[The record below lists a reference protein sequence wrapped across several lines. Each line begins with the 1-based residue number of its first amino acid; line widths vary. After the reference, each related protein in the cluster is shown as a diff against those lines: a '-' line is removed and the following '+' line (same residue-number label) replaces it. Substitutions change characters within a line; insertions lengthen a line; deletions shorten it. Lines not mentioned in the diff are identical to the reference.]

1 MPWFKKNLRQWL
13 NRFSLRAC
21 FLTLFFSGY
30 SKKAP
35 GTIGSLV
42 ALLLG
47 LPILIFS
54 ANTLF
59 LAAILIGLIAIAQ
72 IDKEEEESKIH
83 DSSYIVIDEL
93 VGMWLAMAISGLSLA
108 GVILSFIFFRIYD
121 ITKPSL
127 IGKID
132 KEVKGGLGVVADDAL
147 AGVLAGLSVLLA
159 INILGF
165 FNIKL

>member
-1 MPWFKKNLRQWL
+1 M
-13 NRFSLRAC
+13 
-21 FLTLFFSGY
+21 
-30 SKKAP
+30 
-35 GTIGSLV
+35 
-42 ALLLG
+42 LLG
-47 LPILIFS
+47 LPVLVFS

-59 LAAILIGLIAIAQ
+59 LGAIFVGLIAIAQ
-72 IDKEEEESKIH
+72 IDKEEEETKRH

-108 GVILSFIFFRIYD
+108 GVVLSFIFFRIYD

-147 AGVLAGLSVLLA
+147 AGVLAGLSALLV
-159 INILGF
+159 IHILGF
-165 FNIKL
+165 FNIKF

>member
-1 MPWFKKNLRQWL
+1 M
-13 NRFSLRAC
+13 
-21 FLTLFFSGY
+21 
-30 SKKAP
+30 
-35 GTIGSLV
+35 
-42 ALLLG
+42 LLG
-47 LPILIFS
+47 LPVLIFS

-59 LAAILIGLIAIAQ
+59 LAAIFIGLIAIAQ

-108 GVILSFIFFRIYD
+108 GVVLSFIFFRIYD

-147 AGVLAGLSVLLA
+147 AGVLAGLSVLLV
-159 INILGF
+159 INILDF
-165 FNIKL
+165 RIF

>member
-1 MPWFKKNLRQWL
+1 MNK
-13 NRFSLRAC
+13 FSLRAC

-35 GTIGSLV
+35 GTIGSFV

-47 LPILIFS
+47 LPVLIFS

-132 KEVKGGLGVVADDAL
+132 KEVNGGLGVVADDAL
-147 AGVLAGLSVLLA
+147 AGVLAGLSTLLA

>member
-1 MPWFKKNLRQWL
+1 MDK
-13 NRFSLRAC
+13 FSLRAC

-59 LAAILIGLIAIAQ
+59 LGAVFIGLIAIAQ
-72 IDKEEEESKIH
+72 IDKEEEETKRH

-93 VGMWLAMAISGLSLA
+93 VGMWLAMAISGLSLV

-127 IGKID
+127 IGTID

-147 AGVLAGLSVLLA
+147 AGVLAGLSALLA
-159 INILGF
+159 INVLGF
-165 FNIKL
+165 FNIKF

>member
-1 MPWFKKNLRQWL
+1 MDK
-13 NRFSLRAC
+13 FSLRAC

-47 LPILIFS
+47 LPVLIFS

-59 LAAILIGLIAIAQ
+59 LAAVLIGLIAIAQ

-108 GVILSFIFFRIYD
+108 GVVLSFIFFRIYD

-147 AGVLAGLSVLLA
+147 AGVLSGLSVLLV

>member
-1 MPWFKKNLRQWL
+1 M
-13 NRFSLRAC
+13 
-21 FLTLFFSGY
+21 
-30 SKKAP
+30 
-35 GTIGSLV
+35 
-42 ALLLG
+42 LLG

-59 LAAILIGLIAIAQ
+59 LAAVLIGLIAIAQ

-108 GVILSFIFFRIYD
+108 GVVLSFIFFRIYD

>member
-1 MPWFKKNLRQWL
+1 M
-13 NRFSLRAC
+13 
-21 FLTLFFSGY
+21 
-30 SKKAP
+30 
-35 GTIGSLV
+35 
-42 ALLLG
+42 LLG
-47 LPILIFS
+47 LPVLIFS

-59 LAAILIGLIAIAQ
+59 LAAIFIGLIAIAQ

-108 GVILSFIFFRIYD
+108 GVVLSFIFFRIYD

-147 AGVLAGLSVLLA
+147 AGVLAGLSTLLA

>member
-1 MPWFKKNLRQWL
+1 MNKFN
-13 NRFSLRAC
+13 LRAC

-59 LAAILIGLIAIAQ
+59 LAAVLIGLIAIAQ

-147 AGVLAGLSVLLA
+147 AGVLAGLSALLV

>member
-1 MPWFKKNLRQWL
+1 MNK
-13 NRFSLRAC
+13 FSLRAC

-47 LPILIFS
+47 LPVLIFS

-59 LAAILIGLIAIAQ
+59 LGAIFIGLIAIAQ

-108 GVILSFIFFRIYD
+108 GVVLSFIFFRIYD

-147 AGVLAGLSVLLA
+147 AGVLAGLSALLA

>member
-1 MPWFKKNLRQWL
+1 MDK
-13 NRFSLRAC
+13 FSLRAC

-59 LAAILIGLIAIAQ
+59 LGAIFIGLIAITQ
-72 IDKEEEESKIH
+72 IDKEEEESKVH

-108 GVILSFIFFRIYD
+108 GVVLSFIFFRIYD

-147 AGVLAGLSVLLA
+147 AGILAGLSALLV
-159 INILGF
+159 ISVLGF
-165 FNIKL
+165 FNIKF

>member
-1 MPWFKKNLRQWL
+1 M
-13 NRFSLRAC
+13 
-21 FLTLFFSGY
+21 
-30 SKKAP
+30 
-35 GTIGSLV
+35 
-42 ALLLG
+42 LLG
-47 LPILIFS
+47 LPILAFS

-59 LAAILIGLIAIAQ
+59 LGAIFVGLIAIAQ
-72 IDKEEEESKIH
+72 IDKEEEETKRH

-93 VGMWLAMAISGLSLA
+93 VGMWLAMAISRLSLA
-108 GVILSFIFFRIYD
+108 GVVLSFIFFRIYD

-147 AGVLAGLSVLLA
+147 AGVLAGLSALLV
-159 INILGF
+159 INVLGF

>member
-1 MPWFKKNLRQWL
+1 MDK
-13 NRFSLRAC
+13 FSLRAC

-47 LPILIFS
+47 LPVLIFS

-83 DSSYIVIDEL
+83 DGSYIVIDEL

-108 GVILSFIFFRIYD
+108 GVVLSFIFFRIYD

-147 AGVLAGLSVLLA
+147 AGVLAGLSVLLV

>member
-1 MPWFKKNLRQWL
+1 M
-13 NRFSLRAC
+13 
-21 FLTLFFSGY
+21 
-30 SKKAP
+30 
-35 GTIGSLV
+35 
-42 ALLLG
+42 LLG
-47 LPILIFS
+47 LPVLIFS

-59 LAAILIGLIAIAQ
+59 LGAVFIGLIAIAQ
-72 IDKEEEESKIH
+72 IDKEEEETKRH

-127 IGKID
+127 IGRID

-147 AGVLAGLSVLLA
+147 AGVLAGLSVLLV
-159 INILGF
+159 ISILGF

>member
-1 MPWFKKNLRQWL
+1 MDKFN
-13 NRFSLRAC
+13 LRAC

-59 LAAILIGLIAIAQ
+59 LGAIFIGLIAITQ
-72 IDKEEEESKIH
+72 IDKEEEETKRH

-108 GVILSFIFFRIYD
+108 GVVLSFIFFRIYD

-147 AGVLAGLSVLLA
+147 AGVLAGLSALLV
-159 INILGF
+159 IHILGF

>member
-1 MPWFKKNLRQWL
+1 MDK
-13 NRFSLRAC
+13 FSLRAC

-59 LAAILIGLIAIAQ
+59 LGAIFVGLIAIAQ
-72 IDKEEEESKIH
+72 IDKEEEETKRH

-93 VGMWLAMAISGLSLA
+93 VGMWLAIAISGLSLA
-108 GVILSFIFFRIYD
+108 GVVLSFIFFRIYD

-132 KEVKGGLGVVADDAL
+132 KKVKGGLGVVADDAL
-147 AGVLAGLSVLLA
+147 AGVLAGLSVLLV
-159 INILGF
+159 INVLGF

>member
-1 MPWFKKNLRQWL
+1 M
-13 NRFSLRAC
+13 
-21 FLTLFFSGY
+21 
-30 SKKAP
+30 
-35 GTIGSLV
+35 
-42 ALLLG
+42 LLG
-47 LPILIFS
+47 LPVLIFS
-54 ANTLF
+54 VNTLF

-147 AGVLAGLSVLLA
+147 AGVLAGLSALLA

>member
-1 MPWFKKNLRQWL
+1 M
-13 NRFSLRAC
+13 
-21 FLTLFFSGY
+21 
-30 SKKAP
+30 
-35 GTIGSLV
+35 
-42 ALLLG
+42 LLG
-47 LPILIFS
+47 LPVLIFS

-59 LAAILIGLIAIAQ
+59 LGAIFVGLIAIAQ

-108 GVILSFIFFRIYD
+108 GVVLSFIFFRIYD

-147 AGVLAGLSVLLA
+147 AGVLAGLSALLV
-159 INILGF
+159 ISILGF
-165 FNIKL
+165 FNIKF

>member
-1 MPWFKKNLRQWL
+1 MDKFN
-13 NRFSLRAC
+13 LRAC

-47 LPILIFS
+47 LPVLIFS

-59 LAAILIGLIAIAQ
+59 LGAVFIGLIAITQ
-72 IDKEEEESKIH
+72 IDKEEEESKVH

-108 GVILSFIFFRIYD
+108 GVIWSFIFFRIYD

-147 AGVLAGLSVLLA
+147 AGVLAGLSVLLV
-159 INILGF
+159 IHILGF
-165 FNIKL
+165 FNIKF

>member
-1 MPWFKKNLRQWL
+1 M
-13 NRFSLRAC
+13 
-21 FLTLFFSGY
+21 
-30 SKKAP
+30 
-35 GTIGSLV
+35 
-42 ALLLG
+42 LLG
-47 LPILIFS
+47 LPVLIFS

-59 LAAILIGLIAIAQ
+59 LGAIFIGLIAIAQ

-108 GVILSFIFFRIYD
+108 GVVLSFIFFRIYD

-147 AGVLAGLSVLLA
+147 AGVLAGLSALLV

>member
-1 MPWFKKNLRQWL
+1 MDK
-13 NRFSLRAC
+13 FSLRAC

-47 LPILIFS
+47 LPVLIFS

-59 LAAILIGLIAIAQ
+59 LGAIFIGLIAITQ

-83 DSSYIVIDEL
+83 DSSHIVIDEL

-108 GVILSFIFFRIYD
+108 GVVLSFIFFRVYD

-147 AGVLAGLSVLLA
+147 AGILAGLSALLV
-159 INILGF
+159 IHILGF

>member
-1 MPWFKKNLRQWL
+1 MGK
-13 NRFSLRAC
+13 FSLRAC

-59 LAAILIGLIAIAQ
+59 LGAIFIGLIAIAQ
-72 IDKEEEESKIH
+72 IDKEEEETKRH

-108 GVILSFIFFRIYD
+108 GVVLSFIFFRIYD

-147 AGVLAGLSVLLA
+147 AGVLAGLSALLV
-159 INILGF
+159 IHILGF

>member
-1 MPWFKKNLRQWL
+1 MDKFN
-13 NRFSLRAC
+13 LRAC

-47 LPILIFS
+47 LPVLIFS

-59 LAAILIGLIAIAQ
+59 LGAIFVGLIAITQ
-72 IDKEEEESKIH
+72 IDKEEEETKRH

-108 GVILSFIFFRIYD
+108 GVVLSFIFFRIYD

-147 AGVLAGLSVLLA
+147 AGVLAGLSALLV
-159 INILGF
+159 IHILGF

>member
-1 MPWFKKNLRQWL
+1 MDKFN
-13 NRFSLRAC
+13 LRAC

-59 LAAILIGLIAIAQ
+59 LGAVFVGLIAIAQ
-72 IDKEEEESKIH
+72 IDKEEEESKRH

-147 AGVLAGLSVLLA
+147 AGVLAGLSVLLV
-159 INILGF
+159 ISILGF
-165 FNIKL
+165 FNIKF

>member
-1 MPWFKKNLRQWL
+1 MDK
-13 NRFSLRAC
+13 FSLRAC

-47 LPILIFS
+47 LPVLIFS

-59 LAAILIGLIAIAQ
+59 LAAIFVGLIAITQ

-108 GVILSFIFFRIYD
+108 GVVLSFIFFRIYD

-147 AGVLAGLSVLLA
+147 AGVLAGLSALLV
-159 INILGF
+159 IHILGF
-165 FNIKL
+165 FNIEL

>member
-1 MPWFKKNLRQWL
+1 MNK
-13 NRFSLRAC
+13 FSLRAC

-47 LPILIFS
+47 LPVLIFS

-59 LAAILIGLIAIAQ
+59 LAAVLIGLIAIAQ

-93 VGMWLAMAISGLSLA
+93 VGMWLTMAISGLSLV
-108 GVILSFIFFRIYD
+108 GVVLSFIFFRIYD

-147 AGVLAGLSVLLA
+147 AGVLAGLSVLLV

>member
-1 MPWFKKNLRQWL
+1 MDK
-13 NRFSLRAC
+13 FSLRAC

-47 LPILIFS
+47 LPVLMFS

-59 LAAILIGLIAIAQ
+59 LGAIFIGLIAIAQ

-147 AGVLAGLSVLLA
+147 AGVLAGLSVLLI

-165 FNIKL
+165 FNLKL

>member
-1 MPWFKKNLRQWL
+1 MDK
-13 NRFSLRAC
+13 FSLRAC

-108 GVILSFIFFRIYD
+108 GVILSFIFFRFYD

-147 AGVLAGLSVLLA
+147 AGVLAGLSALLV
-159 INILGF
+159 INIYFGIF
-165 FNIKL
+165 

>member
-1 MPWFKKNLRQWL
+1 MNK
-13 NRFSLRAC
+13 FSLRAC

-59 LAAILIGLIAIAQ
+59 LVAVLIGLIAIAQ

>member
-1 MPWFKKNLRQWL
+1 MDK
-13 NRFSLRAC
+13 FSLRAC

-59 LAAILIGLIAIAQ
+59 LGAIFVGLIAIAQ

-108 GVILSFIFFRIYD
+108 GVVLSFIFFRIYD

-147 AGVLAGLSVLLA
+147 AGVLAGLSVLLV
-159 INILGF
+159 ISVLGF
-165 FNIKL
+165 FNIKF

>member
-1 MPWFKKNLRQWL
+1 MDK
-13 NRFSLRAC
+13 FSLRTC

-47 LPILIFS
+47 LPVLIFS

-59 LAAILIGLIAIAQ
+59 LGAIFIGLIAIAQ

-108 GVILSFIFFRIYD
+108 GVVLSFIFFRIYD

-147 AGVLAGLSVLLA
+147 AGVLAGLSVLLV

>member
-1 MPWFKKNLRQWL
+1 MDK
-13 NRFSLRAC
+13 FSLRAC

-47 LPILIFS
+47 LPVLIFS

-59 LAAILIGLIAIAQ
+59 LAAIFVGLIAITQ

-93 VGMWLAMAISGLSLA
+93 VGMWLAMAISGLSLV
-108 GVILSFIFFRIYD
+108 GVVLSFIFFRIYD

-147 AGVLAGLSVLLA
+147 AGVLAGLSALLV
-159 INILGF
+159 IHILGF

>member
-1 MPWFKKNLRQWL
+1 MDK
-13 NRFSLRAC
+13 FSLRAC

-35 GTIGSLV
+35 GTVGSLV

-47 LPILIFS
+47 LPVLIFS

-59 LAAILIGLIAIAQ
+59 LAAVLIGLIAIAQ

-93 VGMWLAMAISGLSLA
+93 VGMWLAMAISGLSLV

>member
-1 MPWFKKNLRQWL
+1 M
-13 NRFSLRAC
+13 
-21 FLTLFFSGY
+21 
-30 SKKAP
+30 
-35 GTIGSLV
+35 
-42 ALLLG
+42 LLG
-47 LPILIFS
+47 LPVLIFS

-59 LAAILIGLIAIAQ
+59 LAAIFVGLIAITQ

-108 GVILSFIFFRIYD
+108 GVVLSFIFFRIYD

-147 AGVLAGLSVLLA
+147 AGVLAGLSALLV
-159 INILGF
+159 IHILGF

>member
-1 MPWFKKNLRQWL
+1 M
-13 NRFSLRAC
+13 
-21 FLTLFFSGY
+21 
-30 SKKAP
+30 
-35 GTIGSLV
+35 
-42 ALLLG
+42 LLG
-47 LPILIFS
+47 LPVLIFS

-59 LAAILIGLIAIAQ
+59 LGAIFIGLIAIAQ

-108 GVILSFIFFRIYD
+108 GVVLSFIFFRIYD

-132 KEVKGGLGVVADDAL
+132 KEIKGGLGVVADDAL
-147 AGVLAGLSVLLA
+147 AGVLAGLSALLV
-159 INILGF
+159 INVLGF

>member
-1 MPWFKKNLRQWL
+1 M
-13 NRFSLRAC
+13 
-21 FLTLFFSGY
+21 
-30 SKKAP
+30 
-35 GTIGSLV
+35 
-42 ALLLG
+42 LLG

-59 LAAILIGLIAIAQ
+59 LGAVFVGLVAITQ
-72 IDKEEEESKIH
+72 IDKEEEETKRH

-108 GVILSFIFFRIYD
+108 GVVLSFIFFRIYD

-127 IGKID
+127 IGRID

-147 AGVLAGLSVLLA
+147 AGVLAGLSALLV
-159 INILGF
+159 IHILGF

>member
-1 MPWFKKNLRQWL
+1 M
-13 NRFSLRAC
+13 
-21 FLTLFFSGY
+21 
-30 SKKAP
+30 
-35 GTIGSLV
+35 

-93 VGMWLAMAISGLSLA
+93 VGMWLAMAISGLSLV
-108 GVILSFIFFRIYD
+108 GVVLSFIFFRIYD
-121 ITKPSL
+121 ITKLSL

-147 AGVLAGLSVLLA
+147 AGVLAGLSALLV

>member
-1 MPWFKKNLRQWL
+1 MNK
-13 NRFSLRAC
+13 FSLRAC

-47 LPILIFS
+47 LPVLIFS

-59 LAAILIGLIAIAQ
+59 LAAVLIGLIAITQ

>member
-1 MPWFKKNLRQWL
+1 MDKFN
-13 NRFSLRAC
+13 LRAC

-59 LAAILIGLIAIAQ
+59 LGAIFVGLIAIAQ

-108 GVILSFIFFRIYD
+108 GVVLSFIFFRIYD

-147 AGVLAGLSVLLA
+147 AGVLAGLSVLLV

-165 FNIKL
+165 FNIKF

>member
-1 MPWFKKNLRQWL
+1 M
-13 NRFSLRAC
+13 
-21 FLTLFFSGY
+21 
-30 SKKAP
+30 
-35 GTIGSLV
+35 
-42 ALLLG
+42 LLG
-47 LPILIFS
+47 LPVLIFS

-59 LAAILIGLIAIAQ
+59 LGAVLIGLIAITQ

-108 GVILSFIFFRIYD
+108 GVVLSFIFFRIYD

>member
-1 MPWFKKNLRQWL
+1 MNK
-13 NRFSLRAC
+13 FSLRAC

-47 LPILIFS
+47 LPVLIFS

-59 LAAILIGLIAIAQ
+59 LAAVFIGLIAIAQ

-108 GVILSFIFFRIYD
+108 GVVLSFIFFRIYD

-147 AGVLAGLSVLLA
+147 AGVLAGLSTLLV